1 MESRSPLKVV
11 IIGAGIGGLMAACA
25 LRETGQ
31 DVDVYEQSQ
40 MANEKGAAIALQ
52 PNSTTLLRRYGFEP
66 EKFGATTME
75 NVSPKASPAQEM
87 DADRVWFCSKM
98 MMMDGASLDVMQE
111 ITDKVKE
118 ATLSEQRAQKCYFIH
133 RVDLHSTLKKRATEL
148 GAVLHAGCE
157 IKSVDEDAN
166 TITLADGT
174 TVKADVIIG
183 ADGVHSRTRKVVF
196 GESYQE
202 HPSALSCFRFL
213 IPTKSLREDPETRVF
228 VEKPGS
234 MMDLVGPDRR
244 IILYPCSQGEYLNV
258 LPIVPRQLAEAAGP
272 KKENLLSAFSIFA
285 SPVQRMLEKT
295 DEQSITM
302 WPLFDMSA
310 LPIWAKNSV
319 ALLGDA
325 AHPFTPFLAQGAASA
340 MEDAVSLAVMLPLGT
355 KTGQVPGRLQ
365 LYERCRK
372 ARVDRIQELSRV
384 RGRDASGERGK
395 PPTGNEIFSFA
406 MYCKQHD
413 EYVHS
418 SKFLE
423 AFDVPFIPAPPS
435 PMSNP

>member
-1 MESRSPLKVV
+1 MDSHAPLKVV
-11 IIGAGIGGLMAACA
+11 IDGAGIGGLMAACA
-25 LRETGQ
+25 LREAGQ
-31 DVDVYEQSQ
+31 DVEVYEQSQ
-40 MANEKGAAIALQ
+40 MANERGAAIALQ
-52 PNSTTLLRRYGFEP
+52 PNSTTLLRRYGLEP
-66 EKFGATTME
+66 EDFGATTME
-75 NVSPKASPAQEM
+75 NM
-87 DADRVWFCSKM
+87 T
-98 MMMDGASLDVMQE
+98 MMDGGSLDVMQE

-133 RVDLHSTLKKRATEL
+133 RVDLHSTLRNKATEQ

-157 IKSVDEDAN
+157 ITSVDEAA
-166 TITLADGT
+166 TTVTLGDGT
-174 TVKADVIIG
+174 TVKADVILG

-202 HPSALSCFRFL
+202 QPSALSCFRFL
-213 IPTKSLREDPETRVF
+213 IRTQSLLDDPETRVF

-258 LPIVPRQLAEAAGP
+258 LPIVPRRLAEAPGS
-272 KKENLLSAFSIFA
+272 KKENLLSSFSAFA
-285 SPVQRMLEKT
+285 SPVQRMLEKA
-295 DEQSITM
+295 DEAGVTV
-302 WPLFDMSA
+302 WPLFDMDL
-310 LPIWAKNSV
+310 LPIWTKNSV

-340 MEDAVSLAVMLPLGT
+340 VEDAVSLAVMLPLGT
-355 KTGQVPGRLQ
+355 TPGQVPGRLQ

-395 PPTGNEIFSFA
+395 PPTGNEIFSCA

-418 SKFLE
+418 AKFLE
-423 AFDVPFIPAPPS
+423 AFDVPFIPMPPV
-435 PMSNP
+435 P